1 VDLRVTGTPRALPPG
16 ADLAAYRVA
25 QEALTN
31 VLRHAG
37 RAAASVLV
45 QWGEKLVITVTDDGC
60 GGPGPRRNPVSEAAD
75 GTPGRGLLGLR
86 ERLSLYGGELDAGP
100 RAGGGWQVRAVMP
113 VGQGPG
119 GW

>member
-1 VDLRVTGTPRALPPG
+1 
-16 ADLAAYRVA
+16 
-25 QEALTN
+25 

-45 QWGEKLVITVTDDGC
+45 QWGEKLVITVTDDGRGAAI
-60 GGPGPRRNPVSEAAD
+60 GGAA
-75 GTPGRGLLGLR
+75 GGGRGLLGLR

-119 GW
+119 G

>member
-1 VDLRVTGTPRALPPG
+1 
-16 ADLAAYRVA
+16 VA

-60 GGPGPRRNPVSEAAD
+60 GGPVPRQNLIEVAAGAD
-75 GTPGRGLLGLR
+75 LASVVNRGGVGAVAGRGLLGLR